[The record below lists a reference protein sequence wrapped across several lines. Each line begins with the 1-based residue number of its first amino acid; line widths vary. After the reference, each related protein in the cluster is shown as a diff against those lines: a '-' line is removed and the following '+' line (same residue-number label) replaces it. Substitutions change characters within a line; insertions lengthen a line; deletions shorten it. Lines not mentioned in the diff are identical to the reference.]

1 MTPKLQ
7 TSFMFTEHSQNFF
20 SSADPSQVQYFSPLK
35 STFWRKID
43 MSADFKAD
51 GAESELERERERE
64 RERESSSSS
73 SSSSSSR
80 EEHGGVQKVFFRF
93 FCFVLALDGFMGSE
107 LVSLNRGAAAP
118 LKHLWVRRLLGSG
131 SRCSQRL
138 GLRTSREKGKVKGYA
153 ATMVQEHG
161 QRSDETKVP
170 GLPLLSV
177 APM

>member
-1 MTPKLQ
+1 MTDEREEEEEK
-7 TSFMFTEHSQNFF
+7 
-20 SSADPSQVQYFSPLK
+20 
-35 STFWRKID
+35 
-43 MSADFKAD
+43 
-51 GAESELERERERE
+51 RERERE
-64 RERESSSSS
+64 RERRERESGAPERERESSS

-138 GLRTSREKGKVKGYA
+138 GLRTTREKGKVKGYA
-153 ATMVQEHG
+153 ATMVQEHV
-161 QRSDETKVP
+161 QRSDETKAP

>member
-1 MTPKLQ
+1 
-7 TSFMFTEHSQNFF
+7 
-20 SSADPSQVQYFSPLK
+20 
-35 STFWRKID
+35 

-64 RERESSSSS
+64 RES

-153 ATMVQEHG
+153 ATMVQEHV